1 LKDIPSSIAQASAAA
16 AEAIKLLIKDEIE
29 AEPYIAE
36 VDESKC
42 SGCGICASACPYKAI
57 KMNIEKKVAEV
68 NVGACMGCGIC
79 ASACPSK
86 AIKQRRFTD
95 ESIIA
100 AIDAI
105 LAK

>member
-1 LKDIPSSIAQASAAA
+1 
-16 AEAIKLLIKDEIE
+16 
-29 AEPYIAE
+29 
-36 VDESKC
+36 
-42 SGCGICASACPYKAI
+42 
-57 KMNIEKKVAEV
+57 MNVEKRVAEV